1 MLDNSYTSIFKFF
14 LAVSKIVKE
23 ISSWDT
29 YGSFRQDF
37 LTDKKGKLI
46 KTDKVFLNIYDYWG
60 LIHAPRSI
68 RVERWYHPKV
78 AFLKKH
84 LRKKWKKESFCK
96 RCPLLTLCFKKLR
109 KKNLFSIRFHT
120 LKTRNS
126 ISVT

>member
-46 KTDKVFLNIYDYWG
+46 KTDKVFLNIYDYG
-60 LIHAPRSI
+60 VDPCA
-68 RVERWYHPKV
+68 
-78 AFLKKH
+78 KKYQS
-84 LRKKWKKESFCK
+84 REMVPSKSCS
-96 RCPLLTLCFKKLR
+96 FKK
-109 KKNLFSIRFHT
+109 
-120 LKTRNS
+120 KTFKEK
-126 ISVT
+126 VEKGKFLQVVAHY